1 MSPAAEAEAPW
12 ARRPKRADG
21 RRNYDAILDAARVAF
36 AERGTGASLE
46 DIAKSAGV
54 AIGTLYGHFPTRET
68 LVEATIREQL
78 DQLDQAA
85 AAQADG
91 DGDPLG
97 SLTTWMRLAV
107 EHCSTYRG
115 LASFLAG
122 STYTAGAP
130 LHHTS
135 VTVHKAAA
143 PLLARAKQADRIRE
157 DVTAEEL
164 YAVITAA
171 AWARENS
178 PASTD
183 HSVRLM
189 AFMVAGMSPSA
200 EVPARA

>member
-1 MSPAAEAEAPW
+1 MSPAAETEAPW

-36 AERGTGASLE
+36 ANRGTGASLE

-68 LVEATIREQL
+68 LVEASVREQL
-78 DQLDQAA
+78 DRLDQAA
-85 AAQADG
+85 AALSEDEDEDA
-91 DGDPLG
+91 LR
-97 SLTTWMRLAV
+97 SLTAWMRLAV

-122 STYTAGAP
+122 STHTAGAP

-135 VTVHKAAA
+135 VTMHKAAA
-143 PLLARAKQADRIRE
+143 PLLARAKAAGRIRE
-157 DVTAEEL
+157 DVSADEL

-178 PASTD
+178 PAGVD
-183 HSVRLM
+183 HSVRLL
-189 AFMVAGMSPSA
+189 AFMTEGMAPSA
-200 EVPARA
+200 T